1 MSQEPITIYDR
12 IGGYPTISRI
22 VEAFYPRVQRDP
34 LLAPIF
40 PDDIRPVMEKQ
51 RLFLTQFF
59 GGPPLY
65 TRKYGPPRMRAR
77 HLPFPITP
85 QRAEAWLRCMAKA
98 LDEVGIE
105 GKVREEMWG
114 RLYITAGHM
123 VNQPGEDQ
131 DPSSQ

>member
-1 MSQEPITIYDR
+1 MWRKPLPQQRSLLRNVNNPALRQEGIFLSQEPITIYDR

-59 GGPPLY
+59 GGPPL
-65 TRKYGPPRMRAR
+65 
-77 HLPFPITP
+77 
-85 QRAEAWLRCMAKA
+85 
-98 LDEVGIE
+98 
-105 GKVREEMWG
+105 
-114 RLYITAGHM
+114 
-123 VNQPGEDQ
+123 
-131 DPSSQ
+131 